1 MTSNAGLDR
10 IDIDESHRNAVRQNA
25 AEIAEVARIKNV
37 TAHVLRLIGG
47 ATSYAALKR
56 MASDL
61 VSERKASSIVTT
73 VESWTKT
80 GQTPEE
86 LAGQVELIIRGL
98 GDRAVHRAAKSPDLR
113 RKPNTIAV
121 ASRIGGASLLVTTSL
136 PEISSP
142 PCASLLCWPT
152 GFDSIESGPQF

>member
-10 IDIDESHRNAVRQNA
+10 IDLDESHRNAVRQNA

-61 VSERKASSIVTT
+61 VSERKASAIVTV
-73 VESWTKT
+73 VELWTKT
-80 GQTPEE
+80 GQTPED
-86 LAGQVELIIRGL
+86 LAGQVELIIRG
-98 GDRAVHRAAKSPDLR
+98 
-113 RKPNTIAV
+113 
-121 ASRIGGASLLVTTSL
+121 
-136 PEISSP
+136 
-142 PCASLLCWPT
+142 
-152 GFDSIESGPQF
+152 